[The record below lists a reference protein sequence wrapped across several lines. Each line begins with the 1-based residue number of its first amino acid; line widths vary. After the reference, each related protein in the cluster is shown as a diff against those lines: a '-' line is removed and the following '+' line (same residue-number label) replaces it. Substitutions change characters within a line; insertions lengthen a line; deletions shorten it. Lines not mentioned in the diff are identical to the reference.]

1 MYICVSEPSEYLA
14 ITGVG
19 IPNIR
24 ITKKAFVLPFQK
36 VQRISISPFDF
47 SLNLQAMTVEKLQFS
62 LPAVFTIGPEYEL
75 AALEKYA
82 MLLSG
87 ENTKAKVKNAKTKN
101 TVSGGRNHVQD
112 IVKGIIEG
120 ETRVIVSGM
129 TMEEIFKERHV
140 FKQKVI
146 SNVQSELDQFGL
158 KIYNA
163 NVKELQDTPGSEYF
177 AFLSR
182 KAHEGAL
189 NQAKVDVAE
198 ARMRGHIGEAEK
210 QGKTKQE
217 VSKIDAETAV
227 LETQRKIEK
236 ATADAELANRETELN
251 MGINLAKIRAKREAE
266 AKDAELQ
273 RIVETKRAEMELER
287 LRAID
292 VTKSKI
298 ARESAEQTADASLYT
313 NQSNADGALYK
324 QQRDADGALYRSTK
338 DAEIKRVQAE
348 AAFYKSTKEADAEYY
363 TKKKQAEAMQEI
375 AKAYGSLA
383 QVMGGPQGLLQYL
396 MLQDKTY
403 EKLAMANAQ
412 AIQGLQPKITV
423 WNTGSQGSGD
433 DAAADSTAP
442 IRNLFQSL
450 PPLFSTINDQTGIAP
465 PSWMAKMPGMAGG
478 SSSSSSADG
487 AKAITEGASGKGGM
501 SSRK

>member
-1 MYICVSEPSEYLA
+1 MLIFL
-14 ITGVG
+14 
-19 IPNIR
+19 
-24 ITKKAFVLPFQK
+24 FF
-36 VQRISISPFDF
+36 F
-47 SLNLQAMTVEKLQFS
+47 S
-62 LPAVFTIGPEYEL
+62 
-75 AALEKYA
+75 
-82 MLLSG
+82 
-87 ENTKAKVKNAKTKN
+87 
-101 TVSGGRNHVQD
+101 
-112 IVKGIIEG
+112 
-120 ETRVIVSGM
+120 
-129 TMEEIFKERHV
+129 
-140 FKQKVI
+140 
-146 SNVQSELDQFGL
+146 
-158 KIYNA
+158 YNA

-324 QQRDADGALYRSTK
+324 QQRDADGACMFRPWLLRPL
-338 DAEIKRVQAE
+338 KRR
-348 AAFYKSTKEADAEYY
+348 AD
-363 TKKKQAEAMQEI
+363 
-375 AKAYGSLA
+375 
-383 QVMGGPQGLLQYL
+383 
-396 MLQDKTY
+396 
-403 EKLAMANAQ
+403 
-412 AIQGLQPKITV
+412 
-423 WNTGSQGSGD
+423 
-433 DAAADSTAP
+433 
-442 IRNLFQSL
+442 
-450 PPLFSTINDQTGIAP
+450 
-465 PSWMAKMPGMAGG
+465 
-478 SSSSSSADG
+478 
-487 AKAITEGASGKGGM
+487 
-501 SSRK
+501 